1 MIYKTLY
8 RKLNIEQN
16 EPHKNRELIPA
27 LQVRPVVFL
36 LSIMKHVVNMLSILN
51 VIRVTAL
58 SSLEFFFTYYKIII
72 KVDERGLTILEPY
85 WKS

>member
-1 MIYKTLY
+1 MIYKTLC
-8 RKLNIEQN
+8 RKLNFEQH
-16 EPHKNRELIPA
+16 EPHKNLELIPA
-27 LQVRPVVFL
+27 LHVRPVVFL

-58 SSLEFFFTYYKIII
+58 SSLDFFFTYYKIIM
-72 KVDERGLTILEPY
+72 KVDDRGLTILEPY